1 MILIFMSAR
10 RSVSTKATKPAC
22 GSGAEFPLPTVM

>member
-10 RSVSTKATKPAC
+10 RSVSTKATEPAR
-22 GSGAEFPLPTVM
+22 GSGAEFPC